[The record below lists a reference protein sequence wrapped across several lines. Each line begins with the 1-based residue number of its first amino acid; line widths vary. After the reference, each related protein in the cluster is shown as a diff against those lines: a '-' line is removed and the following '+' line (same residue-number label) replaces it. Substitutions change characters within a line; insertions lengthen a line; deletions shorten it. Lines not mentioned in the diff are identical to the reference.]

1 MIIRCALAVVLVL
14 VLMLMLLL
22 LLLPPSLLCDVGF
35 CYIALIAQCLHT
47 FSFPLLILIH
57 ICFVC
62 LYICPFHIADYFTL
76 LLDGDWREHRKKVSV
91 VHANDE
97 NAMCWGIMDYF
108 MSALLCISIQI
119 IRSFV
124 HFFSRILLLVGMFS
138 VLGDVL
144 VPRFNIKAKC
154 DGIFGTKYYTF
165 PFSNGQRAFIKIKR
179 QKVNIARQSLRAKH

>member
-1 MIIRCALAVVLVL
+1 M
-14 VLMLMLLL
+14 
-22 LLLPPSLLCDVGF
+22 
-35 CYIALIAQCLHT
+35 
-47 FSFPLLILIH
+47 
-57 ICFVC
+57 
-62 LYICPFHIADYFTL
+62 
-76 LLDGDWREHRKKVSV
+76 SV
-91 VHANDE
+91 VHENDE

-124 HFFSRILLLVGMFS
+124 HFFSRLLLLVGMFS

-144 VPRFNIKAKC
+144 VPRLNIKAKS

-179 QKVNIARQSLRAKH
+179 QKVNIARQSLRSKHWEKFVVLSCFSFRLGFAFFSWPMKSNEILFAFSSVLV